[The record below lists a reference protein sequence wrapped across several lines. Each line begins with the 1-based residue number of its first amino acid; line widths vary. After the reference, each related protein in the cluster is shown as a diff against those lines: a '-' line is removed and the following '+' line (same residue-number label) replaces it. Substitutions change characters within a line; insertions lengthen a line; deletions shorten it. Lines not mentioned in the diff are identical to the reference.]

1 MKKENPVMRRYLALA
16 VAFSISVAASAAIA
30 QVTTPDGRV
39 IKGVGPDRTVTN
51 ENVPMPGS
59 GQVVPA
65 PASAAGSAAWEGCR
79 GYVDRFKNPMQMC
92 CSINAANERSCE
104 YRYSAQ

>member
-1 MKKENPVMRRYLALA
+1 MRRHLPLA
-16 VAFSISVAASAAIA
+16 VAFFVAAATSNAAA

-79 GYVDRFKNPMQMC
+79 AYVDRFKNPMQMC
-92 CSINAANERSCE
+92 CTINAASERSCE

>member
-1 MKKENPVMRRYLALA
+1 MHLSYLATTFA
-16 VAFSISVAASAAIA
+16 FVACVSVSSAFA

-59 GQVVPA
+59 GQVVQA

-79 GYVDRFKNPMQMC
+79 GYLDRFKTPMQMC
-92 CSINAANERSCE
+92 CTINAANERSCE
-104 YRYSAQ
+104 YRYSGP